1 MWNQKKRKKEK
12 MISQN
17 RIVIGRGWWL
27 GRCMSTGTNSVIR
40 RINSESLIYSMV
52 TTVNIFQIL
61 YTWKLLRVEF
71 KHSHQKQKELTIW
84 GDECVNY
91 LDLCNQH
98 TMNKYIKSS
107 WCDVYTLWIYTIVF
121 VNYSLVKLKKRK

>member
-1 MWNQKKRKKEK
+1 MLSEVRQTDKYKYYMLSLICGTKKKRKKEK

-52 TTVNIFQIL
+52 TTVNVFQIL
-61 YTWKLLRVEF
+61 YT
-71 KHSHQKQKELTIW
+71 
-84 GDECVNY
+84 
-91 LDLCNQH
+91 
-98 TMNKYIKSS
+98 
-107 WCDVYTLWIYTIVF
+107 
-121 VNYSLVKLKKRK
+121 